1 MSIALDARA
10 AATDL
15 AGLRAAWAGAVRTDP
30 GRGPDDGLPQGCLS
44 WGGIYGHNWIVDPA
58 RGRTLVA
65 LANTAVEGMNG
76 AFAVEVALASLR

>member
-1 MSIALDARA
+1 M
-10 AATDL
+10 
-15 AGLRAAWAGAVRTDP
+15 
-30 GRGPDDGLPQGCLS
+30 PQGCSS

-76 AFAVEVALASLR
+76 AFAAEVALASSACAKRARPLTRGGTQT